1 MRISDWSSDVC
12 SSDLH
17 RRLARAGPAGGRSAL
32 AAQFGGEL
40 LDPVAQV
47 GQVVAAGDAEL
58 GQGALDAVLEHLLQ
72 AVPGVGGA
80 FARLVDAVLDHVAHG
95 VAAVVGEL
103 ARGLLQVQADRKSTR
118 LNSSH

>member
-12 SSDLH
+12 SSDL
-17 RRLARAGPAGGRSAL
+17 
-32 AAQFGGEL
+32 
-40 LDPVAQV
+40 PVAQV

-103 ARGLLQVQADRKSTR
+103 ARGLLQVQAFLDQPFEQLGALGLGAAERADAGDRKSTR
-118 LNSSH
+118 LNSS